1 VRGGT
6 EAIIGL
12 GSSLGDGPGVLAL
25 AVRALDALPNVQILC
40 SSRIYWSAPAGGVA
54 RHAFHNG
61 AVRVRTT
68 SSARGLLDQL
78 KQLEGR
84 LGRRS
89 APRWG
94 DRVLDLDLL
103 LFGQRR
109 QRGHRLCLPHPGLL
123 GRPFALRPAQ
133 EVAPDWRLPDGTQL
147 GGHVPV
153 APQGIR
159 AVGVLP
165 GPGLA
170 GARLTRSCPLPPSL
184 SPRQRRSAP
193 MKFFIDTANLD
204 DIREINEW
212 GILAGATTNPSL
224 VAREGGDFVD
234 TIHQICE
241 IVKGPTSAETVSQD
255 AAGMVREGRM
265 LARVHEHVVVKVPMT
280 VEGLKATRVLADD
293 GIDVNVTLIFQ
304 AAQALLA
311 AKAGARYVSP
321 FLGRLDDL
329 SHDGVQLI
337 EEIAAIFE
345 NDPEIDTEILAASI
359 RHTLHVTQVAIAG
372 AHVATVPPKVI
383 RKLVNHPLTDR
394 GNAAFLADWD
404 KVPDNDICSQV
415 SRWMETKGGQS

>member
-1 VRGGT
+1 
-6 EAIIGL
+6 
-12 GSSLGDGPGVLAL
+12 
-25 AVRALDALPNVQILC
+25 
-40 SSRIYWSAPAGGVA
+40 
-54 RHAFHNG
+54 
-61 AVRVRTT
+61 
-68 SSARGLLDQL
+68 
-78 KQLEGR
+78 
-84 LGRRS
+84 
-89 APRWG
+89 
-94 DRVLDLDLL
+94 
-103 LFGQRR
+103 
-109 QRGHRLCLPHPGLL
+109 
-123 GRPFALRPAQ
+123 
-133 EVAPDWRLPDGTQL
+133 
-147 GGHVPV
+147 
-153 APQGIR
+153 
-159 AVGVLP
+159 
-165 GPGLA
+165 
-170 GARLTRSCPLPPSL
+170 
-184 SPRQRRSAP
+184 

-255 AAGMVREGRM
+255 AEGMIREGRM

-304 AAQALLA
+304 SAQALMA

-329 SHDGVQLI
+329 AHDGVHLI
-337 EEIAAIFE
+337 EEIATIFE

-359 RHTLHVTQVAIAG
+359 RHTLHVAQVAMAG
-372 AHVATVPPKVI
+372 AHVATIPPKVI
-383 RKLVNHPLTDR
+383 RKLVSHPLTDQ